1 MTPVRTALLGC
12 GRIARIFHL
21 PILAELPEFELIA
34 VAEPEPGGRT
44 LAREKAP
51 AARIVEDWREALG
64 DPRIEAVVICL
75 PSAMH
80 ADVACAAFAQGK
92 HVYLEKPV
100 ATTLED
106 GRRVRDAWR
115 ASGAVGMAGFDQR
128 FEPAIAALKRELR
141 AGTVGRPSGAR
152 LAMGSGR
159 RDAPEWKRSRATGGG
174 VLLDL
179 GSHMVDLARFVL
191 EDEVREVSATVASVL
206 SEDDTA
212 AFTMALAGGT
222 LAQAWVTLAG
232 ITESRFEVVGE
243 RGMLVAD
250 RYAGTLRR
258 VPLEPPWSR
267 PARARAGI
275 GRMTSASRALLAVA
289 RPLALG
295 ATYRTALEA
304 FGTAVA
310 AGGAASPDI
319 EDGFR
324 SLAAVVA
331 AEEAARTGRRTAVP
345 PD

>member
-1 MTPVRTALLGC
+1 VRTALLGC

-21 PILAELPEFELIA
+21 PILAELPAFELVA
-34 VAEPEPGGRT
+34 VAEPEPGGRV

-51 AARIVEDWREALG
+51 AARVVEDWREALD
-64 DPRIEAVVICL
+64 DPRIDAVVVCL

-80 ADVACAAFAQGK
+80 ADVACAAFAKGR

-100 ATTLED
+100 ATTLEE
-106 GRRVRDAWR
+106 GRRVREAWR
-115 ASGAVGMAGFDQR
+115 ASGAVGMAGFNQR
-128 FEPAIAALKRELR
+128 YEPAIVALKRELR
-141 AGTVGRPSGAR
+141 AGTVGRPTGAR

-179 GSHMVDLARFVL
+179 GSHMVDVTRFVL
-191 EDEVREVSATVASVL
+191 EDEVREVSAMVASVL
-206 SEDDTA
+206 SEEDTA

-222 LAQAWVTLAG
+222 LVQAWITLAG
-232 ITESRFEVVGE
+232 ITESRFDVVGE

-258 VPLEPPWSR
+258 APVEPPWSR
-267 PARARAGI
+267 PARVRAGI
-275 GRMTSASRALLAVA
+275 GRLTSASRALLAAA

-295 ATYRTALEA
+295 ATYRAALEA
-304 FGTAVA
+304 FGAAVA
-310 AGGAASPDI
+310 AGEPVSPDI

-324 SLAAVVA
+324 SLAVVIA
-331 AEEAARTGRRTAVP
+331 AEEAARTGRRETVSPA
-345 PD
+345 